1 MLLSHRA
8 RLLEL
13 WRIAASY
20 RLDTHLSVEEAP
32 QLQPIA
38 RLLRLHPAAWGKKH
52 QPNAVKYALEDM
64 GTLFLKLGQ
73 LLSTRRD
80 LVPPSIIEQLVQLQD
95 QVKPFAVDTAI
106 AQIEDNKHGLGQT
119 IDSLFAR
126 FDTKPLA
133 AASIAQVHTAA
144 LPDGREVVV
153 KVVRPDI
160 RNTIIADFELL
171 REVASWASA
180 RIEAARAV
188 HIIDIVEDYR
198 QVMLNEL
205 DLTLEADNTTKMRN
219 NFLGSALMY
228 VPEVYDASKNVMIME
243 RIQGVP
249 ISQVEIFD
257 QLGYDRAALA
267 KKGLTIFFTQVFR
280 DNFFHADMHPGNVFV
295 ETPPVKTL
303 NLSASSDAGANA
315 GPIDLGHEPRYIGL
329 DCAIMG
335 TLSKE
340 DQLIVARMLL
350 AVMNNNF
357 TALVDIVSRA
367 SWIPPNTDK
376 HALIR
381 DMRRTV
387 GPMLQKSINE
397 IDFAGVLMQILDIA
411 RRHHM
416 SIPPQLTLLLK
427 TLVHVEGLGRDLYPE
442 LDIWSL
448 AKPIL
453 SGWIKEQLDPMR
465 NLQQLRKQLPEI
477 LLSSTDIPKLLDQG
491 LQSLASQGSRQD
503 SQLREMQQI
512 RADMLNDRR
521 RDWLALAGFGISI
534 AIATQVIGWLAPL
547 FYILAV
553 LAVIWRILA

>member
-13 WRIAASY
+13 WRIAATY
-20 RLDTHLSVEEAP
+20 RIDTHFPVEEAP
-32 QLQPIA
+32 QLQPLV
-38 RLLRLHPAAWGKKH
+38 RLIRMHPAAWGKKH
-52 QPNAVKYALEDM
+52 QPNAIKYALEDM

-80 LVPPSIIEQLVQLQD
+80 LVPPEIIAQLIQLQD
-95 QVKPFAVDTAI
+95 KVKPFDSDVAI
-106 AQIEDNKHGLGQT
+106 AQIQDPKYGLGQS
-119 IDSLFAR
+119 IGALFAR
-126 FDTKPLA
+126 FDVKPLA

-144 LPDGREVVV
+144 LHDGREVVV

-160 RNTIIADFELL
+160 RTTIIADFELL
-171 REVASWASA
+171 RELANWASA
-180 RIEAARAV
+180 RIEAARAI

-205 DLTLEADNTTKMRN
+205 DLTLEADNTTQMRN

-228 VPEVYDASKNVMIME
+228 VPEVYDANKNVMVME

-249 ISQVEIFD
+249 ISQVEVFD

-267 KKGLTIFFTQVFR
+267 EKGLTIFFTQVFR

-295 ETPPVKTL
+295 ETPPVNTL
-303 NLSASSDAGANA
+303 TANMA
-315 GPIDLGHEPRYIGL
+315 AVDLGYEPRYIGL

-335 TLSKE
+335 TLSKD

-357 TALVDIVSRA
+357 SAMVDIVSRA
-367 SWIPPNTDK
+367 GWIPPNTDK
-376 HALIR
+376 HALMR
-381 DMRRTV
+381 DMKRTV
-387 GPMLQKSINE
+387 GPMLQKSIND

-416 SIPPQLTLLLK
+416 SIPPQLMLLLK
-427 TLVHVEGLGRDLYPE
+427 TLVHVEGLGRDLYPD

-453 SGWIKEQLDPMR
+453 SSWIKEQLDPMR
-465 NLQQLRKQLPEI
+465 NLQHLRQQLPEI
-477 LLSSTDIPKLLDQG
+477 LLSATDIPKLLDQG
-491 LQSLASQGSRQD
+491 LQSLAAQGSRQD
-503 SQLREMQQI
+503 TQLREIQQI

-521 RDWLALAGFGISI
+521 RDWLALAGFAIFI
-534 AIATQVIGWLAPL
+534 AIATQVVGWLSPV
-547 FYILAV
+547 FYILAI